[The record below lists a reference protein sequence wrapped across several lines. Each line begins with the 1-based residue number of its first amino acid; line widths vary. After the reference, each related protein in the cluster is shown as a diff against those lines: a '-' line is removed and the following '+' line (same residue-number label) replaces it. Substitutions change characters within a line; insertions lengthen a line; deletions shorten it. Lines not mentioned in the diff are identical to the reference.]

1 MSAMRLTAR
10 MDRLG
15 TEGAFTALARARAL
29 EATGRSVIH
38 LAAGEPDFDTPP
50 NVRSA
55 AERAIEAGFTHYG
68 PVMGL
73 PVLREAI
80 AADATARKGFP
91 VDPSQ
96 VVVTPGAKPVMTYA
110 ITALIGEGDEAII
123 PDPGFPIYS
132 SMTSFVGGTPVPLP
146 LRQAEGFRFDTDRLA
161 SLITPRTRLIVLNS
175 PGNPTGGVLTR
186 SELERIAELA
196 IAHDLAVLTDE
207 IYGRIV
213 YDGEH
218 ISIASLP
225 GMAERTVVLDG
236 FSKSYAMTGWRLG
249 YGIVPP
255 SAVDA
260 FERLVVNTYSCVS
273 TFSQIAAAEALTGP
287 QDSVDAMVR
296 EFRARRDLIVD
307 GLNAIPGIRCLV
319 PGGAFYVFPD
329 VSGTG
334 MTGAE
339 FAERALTEA
348 GVSVL
353 GGTAFGVEG
362 RDHVRV
368 SYANSQPRIAE
379 ALERLRSITAT
390 VPA

>member
-1 MSAMRLTAR
+1 MSGMRLTAR

-29 EATGRSVIH
+29 ESTGRSVIH

-50 NVRSA
+50 NVRAA

-73 PVLREAI
+73 PALREAI

-123 PDPGFPIYS
+123 PDPGFPIYA
-132 SMTSFVGGTPVPLP
+132 SMTSFVGGTPVYLP
-146 LRQAEGFRFDTDRLA
+146 LRQADGFRFDTERLA
-161 SLITPRTRLIVLNS
+161 ALITPRTRLIVLNS
-175 PGNPTGGVLTR
+175 PGNPTGGVLSR
-186 SELERIAELA
+186 AELERIAELA
-196 IAHDLAVLTDE
+196 VAHDLAVLTDE

-329 VSGTG
+329 ISGTG
-334 MTGAE
+334 MSGAE
-339 FAERALTEA
+339 FAERALNEA

-353 GGTAFGVEG
+353 GGAAFGAEG
-362 RDHVRV
+362 RDHVRM
-368 SYANSQPRIAE
+368 SYANSRPRIAE
-379 ALERLRSITAT
+379 ALERLQGVVAA
-390 VPA
+390 VHA

>member
-1 MSAMRLTAR
+1 MRLTAR
-10 MDRLG
+10 MDRLA

-123 PDPGFPIYS
+123 PDPGFPIYA

-255 SAVDA
+255 SVVDA

-296 EFRARRDLIVD
+296 EFQARRDLIVD

-353 GGTAFGVEG
+353 GGTAFGAEG

>member
-1 MSAMRLTAR
+1 MSAMRLTDR

-15 TEGAFTALARARAL
+15 TETAFAANARARTL
-29 EATGRSVIH
+29 EATGRDVIH
-38 LAAGEPDFDTPP
+38 LEVGEPDFDTPP
-50 NVRSA
+50 NVRAA
-55 AERAIEAGFTHYG
+55 AERAIEEGFTHYG
-68 PVMGL
+68 PAMGL

-96 VVVTPGAKPVMTYA
+96 VVVTPGGKPVMSYA

-123 PDPGFPIYS
+123 PDPGFPIYA
-132 SMTSFVGGTPVPLP
+132 SMTTFVGGVPISLP
-146 LRQAEGFRFDTDRLA
+146 IRQADGFGFDLDRLE
-161 SLITPRTRLIVLNS
+161 SLISPRTRLIILNS
-175 PGNPTGGVLTR
+175 PANPTGGVLTR
-186 SELERIAELA
+186 AELERIAELA
-196 IAHDLAVLTDE
+196 IAHDLAILTDE

-213 YDGEH
+213 YEGEH

-236 FSKSYAMTGWRLG
+236 FSKAYAMTGWRLG

-260 FERLVVNTYSCVS
+260 FERLVINSFSCVS
-273 TFSQIAAAEALTGP
+273 TFSQIAAVEALTGP
-287 QDSVDAMVR
+287 QDAVDAMVR

-307 GLNAIPGIRCLV
+307 GLAAIPGISCLR
-319 PGGAFYVFPD
+319 PSGAFYVFPD
-329 VSGTG
+329 VTGTG
-334 MTGAE
+334 MSGAA
-339 FAERALTEA
+339 FAERALNQA

-353 GGTAFGVEG
+353 GGTAFGAEG
-362 RDHVRV
+362 RDHVRM

-379 ALERLRSITAT
+379 ALERLLAIVGA
-390 VPA
+390 VHA

>member
-1 MSAMRLTAR
+1 MAPMRLTGR

-15 TEGAFTALARARAL
+15 TETAFTANARARAL
-29 EATGRSVIH
+29 EATGRDVIH
-38 LAAGEPDFDTPP
+38 LEVGEPDFDTPP
-50 NVRSA
+50 NVRA
-55 AERAIEAGFTHYG
+55 AVARAIEAGFTHYG
-68 PVMGL
+68 PAMGL

-91 VDPSQ
+91 VDRSQ
-96 VVVTPGAKPVMTYA
+96 VVVTPGGKPVMSYA

-123 PDPGFPIYS
+123 PDPGFPIYA
-132 SMTSFVGGTPVPLP
+132 SMTTFVGGVPVALP
-146 LRQAEGFRFDTDRLA
+146 IRQTDGFGFDLDRLE
-161 SLITPRTRLIVLNS
+161 SLISPRTRLIVLNS
-175 PGNPTGGVLTR
+175 PANPTGGVLTR
-186 SELERIAELA
+186 AELERIAELA

-213 YDGEH
+213 YEGEH

-236 FSKSYAMTGWRLG
+236 FSKAYAMTGWRLG

-260 FERLVVNTYSCVS
+260 FERLVINSFSCVS
-273 TFSQIAAAEALTGP
+273 TFSQIAAVEALTGP
-287 QDSVDAMVR
+287 QDAVDAMVR

-307 GLNAIPGIRCLV
+307 GLNSIPGISCLR
-319 PGGAFYVFPD
+319 PSGAFYVFPD
-329 VSGTG
+329 VTGTG
-334 MTGAE
+334 MSGVE
-339 FAERALTEA
+339 FADRALNEA

-353 GGTAFGVEG
+353 GGSAFGAEG
-362 RDHVRV
+362 GDHVRM

-379 ALERLRSITAT
+379 ALERLRSVAAA
-390 VPA
+390 VHA

>member
-1 MSAMRLTAR
+1 GRDRVAPEPVFAATAR
-10 MDRLG
+10 AG
-15 TEGAFTALARARAL
+15 PSEP
-29 EATGRSVIH
+29 TGRDVIH
-38 LAAGEPDFDTPP
+38 LEVGEPDFDTPP
-50 NVRSA
+50 NVRAA

-91 VDPSQ
+91 VHPSQ
-96 VVVTPGAKPVMTYA
+96 VVVTPGAKPVMNYA

-123 PDPGFPIYS
+123 PDPGFPIYA

-218 ISIASLP
+218 ISIASVP

-236 FSKSYAMTGWRLG
+236 FSKAYAMTGWRLG

-287 QDSVDAMVR
+287 QYSVDAMVR

-307 GLNAIPGIRCLV
+307 GLNAIPGFDCLR
-319 PGGAFYVFPD
+319 PQGAFYVFPD
-329 VSGTG
+329 VSGT
-334 MTGAE
+334 
-339 FAERALTEA
+339 
-348 GVSVL
+348 
-353 GGTAFGVEG
+353 
-362 RDHVRV
+362 
-368 SYANSQPRIAE
+368 
-379 ALERLRSITAT
+379 RLS
-390 VPA
+390 

>member
-1 MSAMRLTAR
+1 MHLTDR

-15 TEGAFTALARARAL
+15 TETAFTAAARARAL
-29 EATGRSVIH
+29 EATGRDVIH
-38 LAAGEPDFDTPP
+38 LEVGEPDFDTPA
-50 NVRSA
+50 NVRA
-55 AERAIEAGFTHYG
+55 AAARAIEAGFTHYG
-68 PVMGL
+68 PAMGL

-91 VDPSQ
+91 VTPSQ
-96 VVVTPGAKPVMTYA
+96 VVVTPGGKPVMSYA

-123 PDPGFPIYS
+123 PDPGFPIYA
-132 SMTSFVGGTPVPLP
+132 SMTRFVGGTPVSLP
-146 LRQAEGFRFDTDRLA
+146 IRQADGFRFDTDRLA
-161 SLITPRTRLIVLNS
+161 ALITPRTRLIVLNS
-175 PGNPTGGVLTR
+175 PANPTGGVLSR
-186 SELERIAELA
+186 AEIERIAELA
-196 IAHDLAVLTDE
+196 IANDLAVLTDE

-213 YDGEH
+213 HDGEH

-236 FSKSYAMTGWRLG
+236 FSKAYAMTGWRLG

-255 SAVDA
+255 AAVDA
-260 FERLVVNTYSCVS
+260 FERLVINSFSCVS

-287 QDSVDAMVR
+287 QDSVDSMVR

-307 GLNAIPGIRCLV
+307 GLNGIPGIRCLR
-319 PGGAFYVFPD
+319 PSGAFYVFPD

-339 FAERALTEA
+339 FADRALNEA

-353 GGTAFGVEG
+353 GGTAFGAEG
-362 RDHVRV
+362 RDHVRM
-368 SYANSQPRIAE
+368 SYANAQPRIAE
-379 ALERLRSITAT
+379 ALERLRKVAAA
-390 VPA
+390 VHA

>member
-1 MSAMRLTAR
+1 
-10 MDRLG
+10 
-15 TEGAFTALARARAL
+15 
-29 EATGRSVIH
+29 
-38 LAAGEPDFDTPP
+38 
-50 NVRSA
+50 
-55 AERAIEAGFTHYG
+55 
-68 PVMGL
+68 
-73 PVLREAI
+73 
-80 AADATARKGFP
+80 
-91 VDPSQ
+91 
-96 VVVTPGAKPVMTYA
+96 MTR
-110 ITALIGEGDEAII
+110 
-123 PDPGFPIYS
+123 
-132 SMTSFVGGTPVPLP
+132 FVGGTPVYLP
-146 LRQAEGFRFDTDRLA
+146 LRQADGFRFDTDRLA
-161 SLITPRTRLIVLNS
+161 ALITPRTRLIVLNS
-175 PGNPTGGVLTR
+175 PGNPTGGVLSR
-186 SELERIAELA
+186 AELERIAELVV
-196 IAHDLAVLTDE
+196 AHDLAVLTDE

-334 MTGAE
+334 MSGAE
-339 FAERALTEA
+339 FAERALNDA

-353 GGTAFGVEG
+353 GGTAFGAEG
-362 RDHVRV
+362 RDHVRM
-368 SYANSQPRIAE
+368 SYANSRPRIAE
-379 ALERLRSITAT
+379 ALERLQSVVAA
-390 VPA
+390 VHA

>member
-1 MSAMRLTAR
+1 MSGMRLTAR

-146 LRQAEGFRFDTDRLA
+146 LRQGEGFRFDTDRLA

-353 GGTAFGVEG
+353 GGTAFGAEG

-390 VPA
+390 VRA